1 MTSSTTVYL
10 GGRRTDVLD
19 AALIVGGLSIA
30 WPGLVLVGLVVA
42 APFVPDPAW
51 SLLPPGLFWLFW
63 LTPIVAVAIAVV
75 IVLVGLLSEHGPSSV
90 RLYLGEEEPDES
102 DESLEL
108 TPRDAPLLLFLVL
121 TVAASGLF
129 FRTFQILHGRVED
142 DLVDGL
148 LLFIGLPFATALGVA
163 TGLLIMVAADL
174 LSWSR

>member
-1 MTSSTTVYL
+1 VTSSTTVYL

-42 APFVPDPAW
+42 APFLPDAAL
-51 SLLPPGLFWLFW
+51 SVLPPALYWLFW

-90 RLYLGEEEPDES
+90 RLYLGEEEPEES
-102 DESLEL
+102 DESLAL
-108 TPRDAPLLLFLVL
+108 SPHDAPLLLFLVL

-129 FRTFQILHGRVED
+129 FRTFQILHDRVED

-148 LLFIGLPFATALGVA
+148 LLFAGLPFATALGVA
-163 TGLLIMVAADL
+163 AGLLIVVAADL
-174 LSWSR
+174 LP

>member
-30 WPGLVLVGLVVA
+30 WPGLVLAGLVLT
-42 APFVPDPAW
+42 APFLPDTA
-51 SLLPPGLFWLFW
+51 LGVLPPALYWLFW
-63 LTPIVAVAIAVV
+63 LTPIVVVAIAVV
-75 IVLVGLLSEHGPSSV
+75 IVLVGLLAEHGPSSI
-90 RLYLGEEEPDES
+90 RRHLGDEEPDES
-102 DESLEL
+102 DESLDL
-108 TPRDAPLLLFLVL
+108 SPHDAPLLLFLVL

-142 DLVDGL
+142 DVVDGL
-148 LLFIGLPFATALGVA
+148 LLFAGLPFATALGVA
-163 TGLLIMVAADL
+163 TGLLIMVAAGL